1 MDNAVKDKLPQMITD
16 AANAII
22 KEKRDAAA
30 ASEPVFSKVLPY
42 DEAGKI
48 LLNGIPPYIPS
59 GQDFRVVKL
68 TNEDEGC
75 PCGGTHVK
83 SVLDIVGIEVT
94 KIVKKGKNTR
104 VSYVVKEE

>member
-1 MDNAVKDKLPQMITD
+1 MITD
-16 AANAII
+16 AAHAII
-22 KEKRDAAA
+22 KEKREA
-30 ASEPVFSKVLPY
+30 ASLEPVFSKVMPY
-42 DEAGKI
+42 DEAGKV
-48 LLNGIPPYIPS
+48 LQNSIPPYIPV
-59 GQDFRVVKL
+59 GQEFRVVKL

-104 VSYVVKEE
+104 VSYIVKEE

>member
-1 MDNAVKDKLPQMITD
+1 MITD

-22 KEKRDAAA
+22 KEKQEA
-30 ASEPVFSKVLPY
+30 ASAEGVFSKVLPY
-42 DEAGKI
+42 EEAGKV
-48 LLNGIPPYIPS
+48 LLNGIPPYIPA
-59 GQDFRVVKL
+59 GQEFRVVKL

-104 VSYVVKEE
+104 VSYIVKD

>member
-1 MDNAVKDKLPQMITD
+1 MITD

-22 KEKRDAAA
+22 REKQEA
-30 ASEPVFSKVLPY
+30 ASAEGVFAKVLPY
-42 DEAGKI
+42 EEAGKV
-48 LLNGIPPYIPS
+48 LLNGIPPYIPA
-59 GQDFRVVKL
+59 GQEFRVVKL
-68 TNEDEGC
+68 TNDDEGC

-104 VSYVVKEE
+104 VSYIVKDQ

>member
-1 MDNAVKDKLPQMITD
+1 MITD

-22 KEKRDAAA
+22 KEKQDAASA
-30 ASEPVFSKVLPY
+30 EAVYAKVLPY

-48 LLNGIPPYIPS
+48 LQNGIPPYIPA

-104 VSYVVKEE
+104 VSYTVKDQ